1 MDCIKRLVVLLVFVP
16 LCVAAQKKEQGF
28 IDSVLRV
35 LPAAKE
41 DTSKVDLLCHLSF
54 NYQTIDPVEGV
65 RQGEEALTLAKK
77 LGWKKGIAMAY
88 NSIGSNY
95 RVKSDYAS
103 ALENFFN
110 ALKINE
116 EIGDK
121 KGIAQNSGNI
131 GIIFKAQNDYQS
143 AMKYYQ
149 QALDMSQAINDKKGV
164 AINLGNIGILYNTQ
178 KQYGKALEYEFRSLE
193 LWRSLKNQ
201 KSVALWLGN
210 IAIVYGDSGQYKMGL
225 DYANQALAIN
235 EALGNKK
242 GIADNCRSLG
252 AFYYGI
258 AKDTIVKDNDKA
270 GTLIRAK
277 ENLEQAL
284 ALATELHDLRNL
296 QEINDILSKVHELAG
311 EHKQALENYR
321 AYVLYKDSIF
331 SMESKKMIANLEAK
345 RESELSKK
353 EIELLNKEHEQD
365 QERSRRSTIYFIL
378 GLVILFVIS
387 ALLFS
392 RYQLKQRN
400 NVQLQNAFENLKETQ
415 QQLVQQE
422 KLASLGQMTAG
433 IAHEIQ
439 NPLNFVINFSSVS
452 KELVAE
458 LEAATSAQEKAEL
471 MNMLKDNLAKIE
483 YHGVRSDQ
491 IVKAMMMHSRSGPGE
506 KAIADMN
513 ALCEEMINL
522 ANYSNTLENP
532 GFNCR
537 IERSFSPAL
546 PATWI
551 VPQDVSKVIL
561 NLLNNAFYAV
571 REKKNDA
578 KISVM
583 TEQIGDTIKITV
595 KDNGPGVSTLDR
607 EKIFQPFFTTKPA
620 GEGTGLGLSIS
631 FDMIKAHGGDM
642 KLNSPAEGGAEFIV
656 ILPVTNRQ

>member
-1 MDCIKRLVVLLVFVP
+1 MNCIKRLLVLLLFAP

-54 NYQTIDPVEGV
+54 NYQTIDPVEGI

-95 RVKSDYAS
+95 RVRSDYAS

-131 GIIFKAQNDYQS
+131 GIIFKTQNDYQS
-143 AMKYYQ
+143 AMKYYR
-149 QALDMSQAINDKKGV
+149 QALDMSQAINDNKGV

-178 KQYGKALEYEFRSLE
+178 KQYRKALEYEFRSLE
-193 LWRSLKNQ
+193 IWRSLKNQ

-210 IAIVYGDSGQYKMGL
+210 IGIVYGDSGEYKMGL

-235 EALGNKK
+235 EAMGNKK
-242 GIADNCRSLG
+242 GIADNYRSLG

-258 AKDTIVKDNDKA
+258 AKDTVVKAADKPE
-270 GTLIRAK
+270 TLIRAK
-277 ENLEQAL
+277 ENLEKAL
-284 ALATELHDLRNL
+284 ALATELGDLRNL

-311 EHKQALENYR
+311 EHKQALANYR

-365 QERSRRSTIYFIL
+365 QERSRRSTIYFIV

-400 NVQLQNAFENLKETQ
+400 NVQLQTAFENLKETQ

-452 KELVAE
+452 KELVTE
-458 LEAATSAQEKAEL
+458 LEAATSSQEKVEL
-471 MNMLKDNLAKIE
+471 MNMLKDNLSKIE
-483 YHGVRSDQ
+483 FHGIRSDQ
-491 IVKAMMMHSRSGPGE
+491 IVKAMMMHSRTGPGE

-522 ANYSNTLENP
+522 ASYSNTLENP

-537 IERSFSPAL
+537 IERAFSPAL

-551 VPQDVSKVIL
+551 VPQDISKVIL

-571 REKKNDA
+571 REKRNDA

-583 TEQIGDTIKITV
+583 TEQTGDTIKITV
-595 KDNGPGVSTLDR
+595 KDNGPGVSVVDR

-631 FDMIKAHGGDM
+631 FDMIKAHGGEM

-656 ILPVTNRQ
+656 ILPITERK